1 MNQLAETYHVT
12 LPPDLGLT
20 KPTVARLLAW
30 AQLHGWPAATT
41 EAWRLPL
48 TEALVNAIK
57 HGSGGKP
64 APCIQVSVH
73 LLEPGM
79 EFRIRDAGRFAP
91 GPEWSQLPEDPLSES
106 GRGGYLIAQSTE
118 YWRHENDATGH
129 TLILGWRSAPATPVD
144 LPAAAQSMQVVENLT
159 GELANNYEMLSGYAH
174 LVGLLATARDFT
186 DLLLGVRARLAG
198 VVPHSQFI
206 LRFRDA
212 EQLVRSPG
220 ALPDAFPAAIP
231 LDATGLEAWVAT
243 SGRFL
248 TINSARELARNDPL
262 APAGAPLVVL
272 PIVFANRI
280 LGTLVVAVPVDEPLF
295 SAGQIELLQSVADFI
310 GIAHATDH
318 LNRSREQQL
327 RLQQDIVIA
336 ASIQRLLLPQ
346 AMPVMPGWRV
356 SGSCRPAREIG
367 GDYFDF
373 FVRPDRSCLV
383 VIADVMGK
391 GVPAALVASMLRTAL
406 RARAGQSAT
415 PGELLTLINAELHAD
430 LAMLEVFITATLIL
444 LPAGGPT
451 LHYANAG
458 HCPPLLL
465 QAGKTTELGGG
476 DIPLGVMAG
485 VTFTDL
491 TAAMPPGGTL
501 FAYTDGCFE
510 WRKATG
516 SFLGSARF
524 ATTLADHTQRGTPD
538 LVNVILDDIAAQAGP
553 AGLPDDCTLVA
564 MHRQA

>member
-1 MNQLAETYHVT
+1 MNPLAETYHVT

-20 KPTVARLLAW
+20 TPAVARLLAW
-30 AQLHGWPAATT
+30 AGLHGWSAAAT

-64 APCIQVSVH
+64 DHRIEISAH
-73 LLEPGM
+73 LLDPGM
-79 EFRIRDAGRFAP
+79 EFRIRDGGRFAP
-91 GPEWSQLPEDPLSES
+91 GPEWSQLPADPLSES
-106 GRGGYLIAQSTE
+106 GRGGFLIAQSTE
-118 YWRHENDATGH
+118 FWRHENDANGH

-159 GELANNYEMLSGYAH
+159 GELANTYEMLAGYAH
-174 LVGLLATARDFT
+174 LVGLLATARDFA
-186 DLLLGVRARLAG
+186 DLLSGVRARLAG

-206 LRFRDA
+206 LRFREGD
-212 EQLVRSPG
+212 ELVRAPG
-220 ALPDAFPAAIP
+220 AQPDAFARAIP
-231 LDATGLEAWVAT
+231 FAATGLEARVAGG
-243 SGRFL
+243 GRFL
-248 TINSARELARNDPL
+248 TVNSPRQLARNDPL
-262 APAGAPLVVL
+262 APADAPVVIL
-272 PIVFANRI
+272 PVAFANRI
-280 LGTLVVAVPVDEPLF
+280 LGTLVVAVPKGEPLF
-295 SAGQIELLQSVADFI
+295 TAGQIELLQSVADFI
-310 GIAHATDH
+310 GIAHATDN

-327 RLQQDIVIA
+327 RLQQDITIA

-346 AMPVMPGWRV
+346 AMPVMPGWRI

-373 FVRPDRSCLV
+373 FVRPDQSCLV

-406 RARAGQSAT
+406 RARAGQCAT
-415 PGELLTLINAELHAD
+415 PGELLTLLNTELHTD

-444 LPAGGPT
+444 LPAEGPT

-476 DIPLGVMAG
+476 EMPLGVMQG
-485 VTFTDL
+485 ITFTDL

-510 WRKATG
+510 WRQASG
-516 SFLGSARF
+516 SFLGSVRF
-524 ATTLADHTQRGTPD
+524 ATTLTEHAQRGTPD

-564 MHRQA
+564 MHRPG

>member
-1 MNQLAETYHVT
+1 MSQFAETYS
-12 LPPDLGLT
+12 LSLSADLGQT
-20 KPTVARLLAW
+20 TPAVARLLAW
-30 AQLHGWPAATT
+30 AGLHGWTATQT
-41 EAWRLPL
+41 EAWRLPI
-48 TEALVNAIK
+48 TEGLVNAIK
-57 HGSGGKP
+57 HGP
-64 APCIQVSVH
+64 AGHPDSRIEVSARF
-73 LLEPGM
+73 LNPGLEI
-79 EFRIRDAGRFAP
+79 RIRDAGNFSP
-91 GPEWSQLPEDPLSES
+91 GPQWSQLPEDPLSES
-106 GRGGYLIAQSTE
+106 GRGGYLIAQSSDE
-118 YWRHENDATGH
+118 WRHENDATGH
-129 TLILGWRSAPATPVD
+129 TLVLRWRSAPAAPGD
-144 LPAAAQSMQVVENLT
+144 LPDAAQSLQLVESLT

-212 EQLVRSPG
+212 DQLVRSPG
-220 ALPDAFPAAIP
+220 TQPDAFPTAIA

-243 SGRFL
+243 GGRFL

-280 LGTLVVAVPVDEPLF
+280 LGTLVVAVPVDQPLF

-318 LNRSREQQL
+318 LNRTREEQL
-327 RLQQDIVIA
+327 RLQQDIAIA
-336 ASIQRLLLPQ
+336 SSIQRLLLPQ
-346 AMPVMPGWRV
+346 AMPVLPGWQV

-373 FVRPDRSCLV
+373 FVRPDLSCLV
-383 VIADVMGK
+383 VVADVMGK

-406 RARAGQSAT
+406 RARAAEAAT
-415 PGELLTLINAELHAD
+415 PGELLTRLNEQLYPD

-444 LPAGGPT
+444 LPAAGST

-465 QAGKTTELGGG
+465 QAGGTTELGGG
-476 DIPLGVMAG
+476 EMPLGVLQG
-485 VTFTDL
+485 IRFTDL
-491 TAAMPPGGTL
+491 TATVPPGSTL

-510 WRKATG
+510 WRRTSG

-524 ATTLADHTQRGTPD
+524 GSTLEHEVRRGNPK
-538 LVNVILDDIAAQAGP
+538 LVSTILDDIATQVGP